1 MWSRRPRGVEMNPS
15 GTIVVGVDGSPESGA
30 AIEFA
35 MREAMRRGAAVTRGG
50 HRRHQADRPGDA
62 RRGRQR
68 ASRAG
73 RRRVQPRGHRRTA
86 RAGARRGIR
95 GRRPARAGPPRPRSA
110 AQRPARIRRT
120 ALRPARN
127 LPGHRRPARRRHR
140 ADARRGAGLRST
152 AMRHT
157 TVADVMSTNV
167 ISARPQDSF
176 AHLTTLLR
184 GAAIR
189 AVPVVDDDGTL
200 LGVVSEAD
208 LMAAVARPDGY
219 EARRW
224 WRPRHVRRQ
233 APGSKAG
240 ATTAAELMTTGVET
254 VTPATRVS

>member
-1 MWSRRPRGVEMNPS
+1 
-15 GTIVVGVDGSPESGA
+15 
-30 AIEFA
+30 
-35 MREAMRRGAAVTRGG
+35 
-50 HRRHQADRPGDA
+50 
-62 RRGRQR
+62 
-68 ASRAG
+68 
-73 RRRVQPRGHRRTA
+73 
-86 RAGARRGIR
+86 
-95 GRRPARAGPPRPRSA
+95 
-110 AQRPARIRRT
+110 
-120 ALRPARN
+120 
-127 LPGHRRPARRRHR
+127 
-140 ADARRGAGLRST
+140 
-152 AMRHT
+152 MRHT

-224 WRPRHVRRQ
+224 WRPRHIRHQ
-233 APGSKAG
+233 APESKAG

-254 VTPATRVS
+254 VTRATRVSAAARTMLGQHLSWMPVCDEDRRVVGVLGRSDVLTVFVRDDASIRAEIVDDVLRSILLADPERILVEVDGGVVTLTGELDTRLDAQVAVRLIERLEGVVAVVDHLRFRTDERVADAGATPMY

>member
-1 MWSRRPRGVEMNPS
+1 
-15 GTIVVGVDGSPESGA
+15 
-30 AIEFA
+30 
-35 MREAMRRGAAVTRGG
+35 
-50 HRRHQADRPGDA
+50 
-62 RRGRQR
+62 
-68 ASRAG
+68 
-73 RRRVQPRGHRRTA
+73 
-86 RAGARRGIR
+86 
-95 GRRPARAGPPRPRSA
+95 
-110 AQRPARIRRT
+110 
-120 ALRPARN
+120 
-127 LPGHRRPARRRHR
+127 
-140 ADARRGAGLRST
+140 
-152 AMRHT
+152 MRHT

-233 APGSKAG
+233 APESKAG

-254 VTPATRVS
+254 VAPATRVSAAARAMLKHHLSWMPVCDEDRRVVGVLGRSDVLTVFVRDDASIRAEIVDDVLRWILLADPDRVLVEVDGGVVTLTGELDTRMDAHVAVRLIERVEGVVAVVDHLSFRTDERVADASATPMY

>member
-1 MWSRRPRGVEMNPS
+1 
-15 GTIVVGVDGSPESGA
+15 
-30 AIEFA
+30 
-35 MREAMRRGAAVTRGG
+35 
-50 HRRHQADRPGDA
+50 
-62 RRGRQR
+62 
-68 ASRAG
+68 
-73 RRRVQPRGHRRTA
+73 
-86 RAGARRGIR
+86 
-95 GRRPARAGPPRPRSA
+95 
-110 AQRPARIRRT
+110 
-120 ALRPARN
+120 
-127 LPGHRRPARRRHR
+127 
-140 ADARRGAGLRST
+140 
-152 AMRHT
+152 MRHT

-233 APGSKAG
+233 APESKAG

-254 VTPATRVS
+254 VAPATRVSAAARAMLKHHLSWMPVCDEDRRVVGVLGRSDVLTVFVRDDASIRAEIVDDVLRSILLADPERILVEVDGGVVTLTGELDTRLDAQVAVRLIERLEGVVAVVDHLRFRTDERVADAGATPMY

>member
-1 MWSRRPRGVEMNPS
+1 
-15 GTIVVGVDGSPESGA
+15 
-30 AIEFA
+30 
-35 MREAMRRGAAVTRGG
+35 
-50 HRRHQADRPGDA
+50 
-62 RRGRQR
+62 
-68 ASRAG
+68 
-73 RRRVQPRGHRRTA
+73 
-86 RAGARRGIR
+86 
-95 GRRPARAGPPRPRSA
+95 
-110 AQRPARIRRT
+110 
-120 ALRPARN
+120 
-127 LPGHRRPARRRHR
+127 
-140 ADARRGAGLRST
+140 
-152 AMRHT
+152 MRHT

-224 WRPRHVRRQ
+224 WRPRHIRHQ
-233 APGSKAG
+233 APESKAG

-254 VTPATRVS
+254 VAPATRVSAAARAMLKHHLSWMPVCDEDRRVVGVLGRSDVLTVFVRDDASIRAEIVDDVLRWILLADPDRVLVEVDGGVVTLTGELDTRMDAHVAVRLIERVEGVVAVVDHLSFRTDERVADASATPMY

>member
-1 MWSRRPRGVEMNPS
+1 
-15 GTIVVGVDGSPESGA
+15 
-30 AIEFA
+30 
-35 MREAMRRGAAVTRGG
+35 
-50 HRRHQADRPGDA
+50 
-62 RRGRQR
+62 
-68 ASRAG
+68 
-73 RRRVQPRGHRRTA
+73 
-86 RAGARRGIR
+86 
-95 GRRPARAGPPRPRSA
+95 
-110 AQRPARIRRT
+110 
-120 ALRPARN
+120 
-127 LPGHRRPARRRHR
+127 
-140 ADARRGAGLRST
+140 
-152 AMRHT
+152 MRHT

-233 APGSKAG
+233 APESKAG

-254 VTPATRVS
+254 VAPATRVSAAARAMLKHHLSWMPVCDEDRRVVGVLGRSDVLTVFVRDDASIRAEIVDDVLRWVLLADPDRVLVEVDGGVVTLTGELDTRLDAQVAVRLIERIEGVVAVVDHLRFRTDERVADAGATPMY

>member
-1 MWSRRPRGVEMNPS
+1 
-15 GTIVVGVDGSPESGA
+15 
-30 AIEFA
+30 
-35 MREAMRRGAAVTRGG
+35 
-50 HRRHQADRPGDA
+50 
-62 RRGRQR
+62 
-68 ASRAG
+68 
-73 RRRVQPRGHRRTA
+73 
-86 RAGARRGIR
+86 
-95 GRRPARAGPPRPRSA
+95 
-110 AQRPARIRRT
+110 
-120 ALRPARN
+120 
-127 LPGHRRPARRRHR
+127 
-140 ADARRGAGLRST
+140 
-152 AMRHT
+152 MRHT

-233 APGSKAG
+233 APESKAG
-240 ATTAAELMTTGVET
+240 ATTAAELMTTDVET
-254 VTPATRVS
+254 VTPAARVSAAARTMLRQHLSWMPVCDEDRRVVGVLGRSDVLTVFVRDDASIRAEIVDDVLRSILLADPERVLVEVDGGVVTLTGELDTRLDAQVAVRLIERLEGVVAVVDHLRFRTDERVADAGATPMY

>member
-1 MWSRRPRGVEMNPS
+1 
-15 GTIVVGVDGSPESGA
+15 
-30 AIEFA
+30 
-35 MREAMRRGAAVTRGG
+35 
-50 HRRHQADRPGDA
+50 
-62 RRGRQR
+62 
-68 ASRAG
+68 
-73 RRRVQPRGHRRTA
+73 
-86 RAGARRGIR
+86 
-95 GRRPARAGPPRPRSA
+95 
-110 AQRPARIRRT
+110 
-120 ALRPARN
+120 
-127 LPGHRRPARRRHR
+127 
-140 ADARRGAGLRST
+140 
-152 AMRHT
+152 MRHT

-233 APGSKAG
+233 APESKAG

-254 VTPATRVS
+254 VAPATRVSAAARAMLKHHLSWMPVCDEDRRVVGVLGRSDVLTVFVRDDASIRAEIVDDVLRSILLADPERILVEVDGGVVTLTGELDTRLDAQVAVRLIERLEGVVAVVDHLSFRTDERVADASATPMY

>member
-1 MWSRRPRGVEMNPS
+1 
-15 GTIVVGVDGSPESGA
+15 
-30 AIEFA
+30 
-35 MREAMRRGAAVTRGG
+35 
-50 HRRHQADRPGDA
+50 
-62 RRGRQR
+62 
-68 ASRAG
+68 
-73 RRRVQPRGHRRTA
+73 
-86 RAGARRGIR
+86 
-95 GRRPARAGPPRPRSA
+95 
-110 AQRPARIRRT
+110 
-120 ALRPARN
+120 
-127 LPGHRRPARRRHR
+127 
-140 ADARRGAGLRST
+140 
-152 AMRHT
+152 MRHT

-224 WRPRHVRRQ
+224 WRPRHIRHQ
-233 APGSKAG
+233 APESKAG

-254 VTPATRVS
+254 VAPATRVSAAARAMLKHHLSWMPVCDEDRRVVGVLGRSDVLTVFVRDDASIRAEIVDDVLRSILLADPERVLVEVDGGVVTLTGELDTRLDAQVAVRLIERLEGVVAVVDHLRFRTDERVADAGATPMY

>member
-1 MWSRRPRGVEMNPS
+1 
-15 GTIVVGVDGSPESGA
+15 
-30 AIEFA
+30 
-35 MREAMRRGAAVTRGG
+35 
-50 HRRHQADRPGDA
+50 
-62 RRGRQR
+62 
-68 ASRAG
+68 
-73 RRRVQPRGHRRTA
+73 
-86 RAGARRGIR
+86 
-95 GRRPARAGPPRPRSA
+95 
-110 AQRPARIRRT
+110 
-120 ALRPARN
+120 
-127 LPGHRRPARRRHR
+127 
-140 ADARRGAGLRST
+140 
-152 AMRHT
+152 MRHT

-167 ISARPQDSF
+167 ISARPQDAF

-233 APGSKAG
+233 APESKAG

-254 VTPATRVS
+254 VAPATRVSAAARAMLKHHLSWMPVCDEDRRVVGVLGRSDVLTVFVRDDASIRAEIVDDVLRSILLADPERILVEVDGGVVTLTGELDTRLDAQVAVRLIERLEGVVAVVDHLRFRTDERVADAGATPMY

>member
-1 MWSRRPRGVEMNPS
+1 
-15 GTIVVGVDGSPESGA
+15 
-30 AIEFA
+30 
-35 MREAMRRGAAVTRGG
+35 
-50 HRRHQADRPGDA
+50 
-62 RRGRQR
+62 
-68 ASRAG
+68 
-73 RRRVQPRGHRRTA
+73 
-86 RAGARRGIR
+86 
-95 GRRPARAGPPRPRSA
+95 
-110 AQRPARIRRT
+110 
-120 ALRPARN
+120 
-127 LPGHRRPARRRHR
+127 
-140 ADARRGAGLRST
+140 
-152 AMRHT
+152 MRHT

-233 APGSKAG
+233 APESKAG

-254 VTPATRVS
+254 VAPATRVSAAARAMLKHHLSWMPVCDEDRRVVGVLGRSDVLTVFVRDDASIRAEIVDDVLRSILLADPERVLVEVDGGVVTLTGELDTRLDAQVAVRLIERLEGVVAVVDHLRFRTDERVADAGATPMY